1 MAMRAARFQSSAWP
15 YLYVNLATLMWAGNM
30 TLGRAIRDQIGPFA
44 LTAARIGIAGL
55 LLLLLFQ
62 RLPASDRR
70 MGRDVWLLLGM
81 ALTGIVGFPVLL
93 YYALRFTTATNAA
106 LINGTGPLVTAALA
120 ALLLR
125 DRLRTGQIVGAVISL
140 AGVALV
146 IGAASDGRA
155 GINPGDAIM
164 VIAVVL
170 WGLYS
175 IMGQVVMR
183 RRSNLSATAFATWLA
198 LPALLLLAALEARS
212 TPLALTP
219 PGALGVLYIGVFAA
233 FVAVILWNEGVRRT
247 GPSGAMAFYNMLPV
261 FGALLGAL
269 FLDERLAALQ
279 YAGAAL
285 VVLGGLVSALWRS
298 SASRKR
304 AAGALPR

>member
-1 MAMRAARFQSSAWP
+1 MRAARFQSSAWP
-15 YLYVNLATLMWAGNM
+15 YIYVNLATLMWAGNM
-30 TLGRAIRDQIGPFA
+30 TLGRALRDQVGPFA
-44 LTAARIGIAGL
+44 LTFARVAIAGF
-55 LLLLLFQ
+55 LLLLLF
-62 RLPASDRR
+62 RGLPASDRR
-70 MGRDVWLLLGM
+70 MGRDRWLLFGM

-106 LINGTGPLVTAALA
+106 LINGAGPLVTAALA

-125 DRLRTGQIVGAVISL
+125 DRLRPGQIAGAAISL
-140 AGVALV
+140 AGVSLV
-146 IGAASDGRA
+146 IGVAGGESA

-164 VIAVVL
+164 VLAVVL

-175 IMGQVVMR
+175 IMGQAVMR

-198 LPALLLLAALEARS
+198 LPALLLLTALEWRS
-212 TPLALTP
+212 APPALTP
-219 PGALGVLYIGVFAA
+219 VGGLGVLYIGVFAA
-233 FVAVILWNEGVRRT
+233 FFAVILWNEGVRRT

-269 FLDERLAALQ
+269 FLDERLSPPQ

-285 VVLGGLVSALWRS
+285 VVFGGLVSALWRS
-298 SASRKR
+298 SASPKS
-304 AAGALPR
+304 APGVLPR

>member
-1 MAMRAARFQSSAWP
+1 
-15 YLYVNLATLMWAGNM
+15 MWAGNM
-30 TLGRAIRDQIGPFA
+30 TIGRAIRDQIGPFA
-44 LTAARIGIAGL
+44 LTATRVAIAGL
-55 LLLLLFQ
+55 LLLLLFR
-62 RLPASDRR
+62 RLPAPDRR
-70 MGRDVWLLLGM
+70 LGRDGWLLLGM

-106 LINGTGPLVTAALA
+106 LINGTGPLVTAGLA
-120 ALLLR
+120 ALLLHE
-125 DRLRTGQIVGAVISL
+125 RLRPGQVGGAVLSL

-146 IGAASDGRA
+146 IGAAGARA
-155 GINPGDAIM
+155 GINRGDAIM
-164 VIAVVL
+164 VVAVVL

-175 IMGQVVMR
+175 IMGQIVMR

-198 LPALLLLAALEARS
+198 LPALLLLAALEWRS

-233 FVAVILWNEGVRRT
+233 FLAVILWNEGVRRT

-269 FLDERLAALQ
+269 FLGERLSALQ
-279 YAGAAL
+279 GAGAAL
-285 VVLGGLVSALWRS
+285 VVLGGLVSALWKS
-298 SASRKR
+298 TASPKT
-304 AAGALPR
+304 APHASPR

>member
-1 MAMRAARFQSSAWP
+1 MRAARFQSSAWP

-30 TLGRAIRDQIGPFA
+30 TLGRALRDQVGPFA
-44 LTAARIGIAGL
+44 LTFARVAIAGF
-55 LLLLLFQ
+55 LLLLLF
-62 RLPASDRR
+62 RGLPASDRR
-70 MGRDVWLLLGM
+70 MGRDSWLLFGM

-106 LINGTGPLVTAALA
+106 LINGAGPLVTAALA

-125 DRLRTGQIVGAVISL
+125 DRLRPGQIAGAAISL
-140 AGVALV
+140 AGVSLV
-146 IGAASDGRA
+146 IGVAGGASA

-164 VIAVVL
+164 LLAVVL

-198 LPALLLLAALEARS
+198 LPALLLLTALEWRS
-212 TPLALTP
+212 TPLVLTP
-219 PGALGVLYIGVFAA
+219 LGALGVFYIGVFAA
-233 FVAVILWNEGVRRT
+233 FFAVILWNEGVRRT

-269 FLDERLAALQ
+269 FLDERLSAPQ

-285 VVLGGLVSALWRS
+285 VVFGGLVSALWKS
-298 SASRKR
+298 SASPKSAR
-304 AAGALPR
+304 GVFPR